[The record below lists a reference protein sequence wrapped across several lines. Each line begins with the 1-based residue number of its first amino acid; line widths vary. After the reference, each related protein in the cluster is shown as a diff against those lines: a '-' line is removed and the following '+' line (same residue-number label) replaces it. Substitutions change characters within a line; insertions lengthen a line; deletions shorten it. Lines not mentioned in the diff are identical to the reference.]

1 MTKTRIA
8 ALLIGVG
15 AAILWGASRMTW
27 LTVQA
32 FDDKSGTKTLDIIGA
47 LWSTETTAVSL
58 VLVAAC
64 VAALTLRR
72 LARRVVGI
80 IAACA
85 AGIAGWSALDI
96 VLGAGPDPQRALS
109 ILSSQTATA
118 HQSKGALLANWA
130 EITDISVHST
140 GVVVAVLGAALAI
153 FAGTLLA
160 VAPGIDK
167 PKANQYERKQTRES
181 RIEEDLEADPDSGRI
196 MWDALD
202 ADIDPT
208 DPKR

>member
-15 AAILWGASRMTW
+15 AAVLWGASRLTW

-32 FDDKSGTKTLDIIGA
+32 FDDKSGNKTLDIIGA
-47 LWSTETTAVSL
+47 QWSTETTAVSL

-64 VAALTLRR
+64 VAAFALRR
-72 LARRVVGI
+72 VARRVVGV
-80 IAACA
+80 IAAGA
-85 AGIAGWSALDI
+85 AGVAGWSALDVI
-96 VLGAGPDPQRALS
+96 IGTGPDPQRALS

-118 HQSKGALLANWA
+118 HQNKGALLANWA
-130 EITDISVHST
+130 EITDITVHPT
-140 GVVVAVLGAALAI
+140 GVLVAVVGAALAI
-153 FAGTLLA
+153 FAGALLA
-160 VAPGIDK
+160 VAPGDDK
-167 PKANQYERKQTRES
+167 PKANQYERKHTREL
-181 RIEEDLEADPDSGRI
+181 RIEEDLEADPDSGRV

-208 DPKR
+208 DPNS